1 MLCRCVCQLECC
13 LFDGVTCWAKIGGG
27 VCLFMQA
34 VAPSREYKFQTG
46 LGKAVHGCTS
56 CWFIST
62 VFHTSGRVSRTYR
75 GAAAFT
81 LAESELPPANS
92 SRSPRVSPM
101 VPLIDYMQEN
111 DVAIRCPFNA
121 ARHTYDNK
129 SPGWLWT
136 RCSSGM
142 VHLVVLFLRAIS
154 CPAFQL
160 LSSKWVI
167 KKNSHPKSSSSS
179 FRLWSFLIDG
189 DHTRECGKWSSLL
202 SVWSSVKSQAH
213 CLSSHTYTSLTL
225 KMFIEC
231 LWEMFT
237 MFFCFFFP
245 LITLY

>member
-1 MLCRCVCQLECC
+1 MQMCLSAWMLPFWWCYLLSKDRR
-13 LFDGVTCWAKIGGG
+13 GG
-27 VCLFMQA
+27 CLFMQA

-56 CWFIST
+56 SWFIST

-167 KKNSHPKSSSSS
+167 KKTAIQNHHLLL
-179 FRLWSFLIDG
+179 FAYGHFL
-189 DHTRECGKWSSLL
+189 
-202 SVWSSVKSQAH
+202 
-213 CLSSHTYTSLTL
+213 
-225 KMFIEC
+225 
-231 LWEMFT
+231 
-237 MFFCFFFP
+237 
-245 LITLY
+245 